1 MEKNHTRFLA
11 RSRVAM
17 QVRMKKY
24 PWNELLSHRRN
35 MSKTEEQISGKKLT
49 KNVVD
54 ITITKP
60 IKDFHVIHSL
70 VAC

>member
-1 MEKNHTRFLA
+1 MIRRGMIRLDHSNGKKNHTRFLA

-35 MSKTEEQISGKKLT
+35 MSKQKSKLVGKNSQKM
-49 KNVVD
+49 
-54 ITITKP
+54 
-60 IKDFHVIHSL
+60 
-70 VAC
+70 